1 MSTQCKFDFLETKDV
16 EVRFDEG
23 PISSD
28 AGLSVMIQWM
38 DQTDSLDRYVEV
50 LEEADD
56 RDPARTDHSMNQLLR
71 QRVLQVMAGYEDA
84 NDCDR
89 LADAP
94 VFQAA
99 TGRLKCEDETN
110 ASQPTMSRLENH
122 LDACDVVR
130 LNRELLEGYI
140 DEHQVDPPDSIILDI
155 DGTPASTHGDQQR
168 ALFDRH
174 RSQRMYFPL
183 MLCDGRTGEL
193 LAVRLRSGRAS
204 DKHRAKPMIR
214 RVVNRLKEAF
224 PATSIRFRAD
234 AGFTEARLFRL
245 LDELG
250 VTWRINY
257 AANSVLKERTEQLL
271 QEVRERYRE
280 SEEKTTKYILLG
292 GYQANTWETSRWVA
306 AKVECGPNGTN
317 RRFVVC
323 SDRPASANQAF
334 GFYEARGVCEQYIK
348 EFKGGYRA
356 DKLSCHRFVAN
367 AFRLVLYGMAYTL
380 VARFRHQHLSD
391 TDLEGAWIQTIR
403 EKLFK
408 LGARIEVTVRRVWIH
423 ASREWPYQELFQR
436 VAASVCP
443 QPG

>member
-1 MSTQCKFDFLETKDV
+1 VSTQCKFDFLETKDV

-28 AGLSVMIQWM
+28 AGLSVIIQWM
-38 DQTDSLDRYVEV
+38 NQTDSLDRYVEI
-50 LEEADD
+50 LEETDD
-56 RDPARTDHSMNQLLR
+56 RDPERIDHSMKQLLR
-71 QRVLQVMAGYEDA
+71 QRILQVMAGYEDA

-94 VFQAA
+94 LFQAA
-99 TGRLKCEDETN
+99 NRRLNEDKTTN
-110 ASQPTMSRLENH
+110 ASQPTMSRLENQV
-122 LDACDVVR
+122 DSRDVVR
-130 LNRELLEGYI
+130 LNHELLEAYI
-140 DEHQVDPPDSIILDI
+140 DAHRENVPGEILLDI
-155 DGTPASTHGDQQR
+155 DATPAATHGGQQR

-174 RSQRMYFPL
+174 RGQRMYFPL
-183 MLCDGRTGEL
+183 MLCDGETGEL

-214 RVVNRLKEAF
+214 RVVSRLREAF
-224 PATSIRFRAD
+224 GDVSIRFRAD

-250 VTWRINY
+250 VKWRINY
-257 AANSVLKERTEQLL
+257 AANSLLKDRTDDCLEAAQ
-271 QEVRERYRE
+271 
-280 SEEKTTKYILLG
+280 TKYDQTSQKVTRYKLLAD
-292 GYQANTWETSRWVA
+292 YQAKTWEQSRWVA

-323 SDRPASANQAF
+323 SDRPVSAKQAF

-380 VARFRHQHLSD
+380 IARFRHQHLTN

-403 EKLFK
+403 TKLFK
-408 LGARIEVTVRRVWIH
+408 LGARIEVTVRRFWIH
-423 ASREWPYQELFQR
+423 DSREWPYRDLFKQ